1 MGRPSARCQTS
12 RSPCRILRETRGPCG
27 GLRRSRWAWSLD
39 RDVDYV
45 TPGPPPMPD
54 ALWSAFFTLLAIGAI
69 VGILCGAGLF
79 SGLALVIFICGA
91 LAAFVIWA
99 VANLDPQGLAGE
111 PSYKGEGGKRSG
123 RRS

>member
-1 MGRPSARCQTS
+1 
-12 RSPCRILRETRGPCG
+12 
-27 GLRRSRWAWSLD
+27 
-39 RDVDYV
+39 
-45 TPGPPPMPD
+45 MPD